1 MTPLPRLIEG
11 IRGLAGLALDALL
24 PPRCLSCGA
33 TVERTGALCAACW
46 KGIHFLEPPLCEAC
60 GFPLEFE
67 LGPEAL
73 CGACAR
79 ERPVFDRARAV
90 MRYDGTYP
98 CGILRQYVIDCETLG
113 NLGFTG
119 LPRLLHSA
127 AV

>member
-1 MTPLPRLIEG
+1 MTLLLRPIEG
-11 IRGLAGLALDALL
+11 IRALAGLALNALL
-24 PPRCLSCGA
+24 PPRCLACGA
-33 TVERTGALCAACW
+33 TVERTGALCAICW

-90 MRYDGTYP
+90 MRYDGTYL
-98 CGILRQYVIDCETLG
+98 CRFLR
-113 NLGFTG
+113 
-119 LPRLLHSA
+119 
-127 AV
+127 